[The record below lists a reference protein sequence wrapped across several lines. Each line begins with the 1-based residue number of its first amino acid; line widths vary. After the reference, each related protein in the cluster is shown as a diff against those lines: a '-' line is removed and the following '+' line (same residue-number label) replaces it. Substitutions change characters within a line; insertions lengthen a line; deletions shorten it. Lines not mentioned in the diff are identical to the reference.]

1 VSTELVRFLALLCT
15 TGGLISGLIVLVTV
29 RRPVLALQV
38 AIDFWVAA
46 GLLRLTGR
54 PSCEA
59 IVGAA
64 GILAL
69 RQVITFTLRHSP
81 RGSDGPVTTAPR
93 SPS

>member
-1 VSTELVRFLALLCT
+1 MSQELVRFLALLCT

-29 RRPVLALQV
+29 RRPVVALQV

-54 PSCEA
+54 PSWEA
-59 IVGAA
+59 VVGAA
-64 GILAL
+64 GILIV

-81 RGSDGPVTTAPR
+81 RGAGGQATTARR
-93 SPS
+93 SPN

>member
-1 VSTELVRFLALLCT
+1 VSPELVRFLALLCT
-15 TGGLISGLIVLVTV
+15 TGGLVSGFLVLVTV

-54 PSCEA
+54 PSWEA

-81 RGSDGPVTTAPR
+81 RSAAGAVMTGGR